1 MRTSEEIYHRVR
13 WDPRFDPARF
23 TLGILVRGAPAKRVA
38 LSSFVPGGEIPWHRV
53 LFVEADGEVVWDRAA
68 GVDRL
73 DSTSA
78 GRVREA
84 GLLPTF
90 FTGREVRGAG
100 TAVPGARL
108 RVLTWNTLWDRYNSA
123 HIDTARRRPLLLE
136 ELARADADVIA
147 LQEVEPALYDMLALD
162 GYAVSG
168 GADVREHGLVL
179 LSRLPVLAAGHH
191 VLSPHKGVAA
201 MVVRTAGGPV
211 AVLATHLTSDHHPEG
226 PQRRAR
232 ELARLVVG
240 LDIDCPV
247 VLLGD
252 FNGGAVEQLGLE
264 DAWTAIHDDE
274 TPTFDPSGNP
284 LAALSSLSGQA
295 GRLDRVLVRGVRPVA
310 AELVGT
316 TGPLFVSDHYGV
328 LAALDVVPDEV
339 PTAVA
344 WRPVLRGALG
354 WEPDELPV
362 EPLRGV
368 LSDVFMQVANA
379 LDSATIDVVGS
390 RRMRCANPGADMDL
404 VAAVERDVDVDRLVV
419 PGAERRRRVD
429 ARVPGLRFRLDG
441 VFVDLTVVSVPR
453 GMSSDDA
460 VERRDELAPGS
471 AMALSAVSD
480 AEAVLAAVGDRD
492 DAFSTLARTVKAWAA
507 ARGLDSAPHGGLPGI
522 AWAVLAARTVREA
535 GGDDLLA
542 AFFERWAAWDWREP
556 VTLLGDPAPRTSDP
570 MTVLTPSAPVRS
582 CTSQV
587 GAGMRDLVSA
597 ELYAAWE
604 TVTAG
609 GDPVPATA
617 PHRRHA
623 AWAVVTVTKV
633 RGEKIDVTVGR
644 LRGRVRALLDLLPPD
659 THAWPA
665 PFDETGAVTRF
676 AIGLGVTPP
685 TAGELAEAA
694 ERWGELPGVRVEWAT
709 NSTAT

>member
-73 DSTSA
+73 DNTSA

-90 FTGREVRGAG
+90 FTGREVRGVG
-100 TAVPGARL
+100 TAAPGARL

-147 LQEVEPALYDMLALD
+147 LQEVEPALYDMLTLD

-201 MVVRTAGGPV
+201 MVVRTAAGPV

-240 LDIDCPV
+240 LDIEYPV

-252 FNGGAVEQLGLE
+252 FNGGAVEQLGLV
-264 DAWTAIHDDE
+264 DAWTAVHDDE

-310 AELVGT
+310 AELLGT

-328 LAALDVVPDEV
+328 SVSLDVVQDEV

-354 WEPDELPV
+354 WEPGELPV
-362 EPLRGV
+362 EPPRGV
-368 LSDVFMQVANA
+368 LSDVFVRVASA
-379 LDSATIDVVGS
+379 LGDARLDVVGS
-390 RRMRCANPGADMDL
+390 RRMRCANPGADLDI
-404 VAAVERDVDVDRLVV
+404 VATVWRDVDVDRIVV
-419 PGAERRRRVD
+419 PGAERRRRVVG
-429 ARVPGLRFRLDG
+429 ARVPGLRFQLDG
-441 VFVDLTVVSVPR
+441 VAVDLTVVSR
-453 GMSSDDA
+453 DDEA
-460 VERRDELAPGS
+460 QT
-471 AMALSAVSD
+471 ALSAVSD

-492 DAFSTLARTVKAWAA
+492 DTFSTLARTVKAWAA

-542 AFFERWAAWDWREP
+542 EFFERWAAWDWREP
-556 VTLLGDPAPRTSDP
+556 VTLLGDPVPRTGDP
-570 MTVLTPSAPVRS
+570 MTVMTPSAPVRS

-604 TVTAG
+604 TVTTG
-609 GDPVPATA
+609 GDPVPAAA

-659 THAWPA
+659 AHAWPA

-694 ERWGELPGVRVEWAT
+694 ERWGELPGVHVEWAT